1 MAKKTTNPEKLKTEI
16 ALQKSKM
23 QSLQLLDKE
32 LESKL
37 KRLELQRQSI
47 KEKYN
52 KLYHACQQNMSRL
65 SSLGGN

>member
-1 MAKKTTNPEKLKTEI
+1 MAKKIANPDKLKVEI

-32 LESKL
+32 LEAKL
-37 KRLELQRQSI
+37 KRLEQQRQSI
-47 KEKYN
+47 REKYN
-52 KLYHACQQNMSRL
+52 RLHHACQQNVQRL